1 MEKMNGVFHFQNL
14 HHFLQEEEI
23 NLNTSN
29 VH

>member
-14 HHFLQEEEI
+14 HPFLQEEEI
-23 NLNTSN
+23 YLNTSN